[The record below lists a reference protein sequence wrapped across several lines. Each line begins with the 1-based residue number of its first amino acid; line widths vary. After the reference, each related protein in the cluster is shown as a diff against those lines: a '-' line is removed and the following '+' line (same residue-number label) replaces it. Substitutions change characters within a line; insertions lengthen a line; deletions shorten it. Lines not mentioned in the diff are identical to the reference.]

1 MKVLKLFSLQKVLKR
16 KEQEKN
22 VLEDK
27 IRVKKDADEGPYK
40 KIKMQ

>member
-16 KEQEKN
+16 KEQEKK

-27 IRVKKDADEGPYK
+27 IRVKNDADEGPYK